1 MENLLT
7 MQKAERLAKT
17 KGLRG
22 WAAMLGLLAVMCAD
36 QFIVDIPFENVVF
49 PILIICA
56 ASMNIGK
63 NFVLVTAYSL
73 LFELSC
79 IAWFP
84 ADLMRVNWW
93 LLEVWIGYSMPYL
106 IYKAVNFKHKNMS
119 VFSYAALAAT
129 SQLLYF
135 WVSVVATV
143 ILWGV
148 NPAAYILSDLPYQ
161 LGGCVATFICTLPVA
176 AIYKL
181 TTGELTL
188 KKSERAIA

>member
-36 QFIVDIPFENVVF
+36 QFIMDIPFENVVF

-148 NPAAYILSDLPYQ
+148 TSAAYI
-161 LGGCVATFICTLPVA
+161 
-176 AIYKL
+176 
-181 TTGELTL
+181 
-188 KKSERAIA
+188 